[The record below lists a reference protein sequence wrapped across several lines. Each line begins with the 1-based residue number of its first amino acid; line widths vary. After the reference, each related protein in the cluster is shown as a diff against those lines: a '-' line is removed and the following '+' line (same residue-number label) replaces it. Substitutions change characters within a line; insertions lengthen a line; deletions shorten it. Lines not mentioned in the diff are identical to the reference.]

1 MKKVKLICAFL
12 ATVLA
17 LAVFAACADKPQDDT
32 ATAITPVDFA
42 DSAVTVSYGDDYSFS
57 SALNVKG
64 SDGETYRASVKV
76 TTTGGE
82 AVAVVDG
89 SFRADDLGGYK
100 IVFTVEIDGKTYTRT
115 VTVNVTRYGIELE
128 GYNESGYP
136 RGEVAVPTASVVDKD
151 GNKLDVEV
159 TYTVTDKAG
168 NPVTVTDGKI
178 NAPLAT
184 AYTVNYVATV
194 DGKEI
199 KKTIVL
205 AVVRDA
211 AKENE
216 IESYDCVEALEGTR
230 ALWSDG
236 ATTEISWLE
245 SFEGESG
252 VVKFDYSESG
262 GGWPSFTWAARHELA
277 HYESYDYIVVRAYF
291 ADCEGKITR
300 AVMGGGDYHVEPI
313 DATGYVHDG
322 NVDSGDYHMTYN
334 GWKNYVY
341 PIKNFIDAWKTGNVS
356 LGRWLMHGEI
366 GAGTL
371 YIADIKAAKKADV
384 TITATGSMRRG
395 EEISLVVTAD
405 VNAALTVVDPD
416 GEAVE
421 LTDGKFTP
429 EKPGTYYARAEY
441 NAEAVYGLGTLEIK
455 VTAPE
460 LKANAYTGSTA
471 KGSAITVPGAKLI
484 AEGNELASTDSAA
497 SVTYRGTAVD
507 LTDGKTFTATY
518 AGAYEVRYTLSHDGR
533 DYEVTQNIVIER
545 DAAAVN
551 EIESFDDPSATDN
564 ITACWRDGTTVT
576 KSWLE
581 NFEGEDSVVKLDYSD
596 NGGGWPS
603 FTWAA
608 RHSLDD
614 YADYDYIVVRA
625 YFTECEGKVLRAV
638 MGGGDYHI
646 EPIDATG
653 YVHDGNVNSGDYH
666 MAYNGWKNYVYPI
679 QNFIDAWKTGDVS
692 FGRWLMAG
700 NSGSGILYVSSIY
713 AAKKQD
719 VTVTGGENAKVGDEI
734 TLNVTSGEVTCTLTV
749 VAPDGNKVTV
759 ADNKFTAEQAG
770 KYYVRAEYVSGGVT
784 VYGLGTLEIEVKAL
798 ADFRAKAFTGTA
810 IVGTAITVPGAELI
824 SGGATVETVETAKSV
839 TYGGVAVALTD
850 NKTFTPN
857 AAGDYIVNY
866 EVVHEGR
873 TYTISQTI
881 TVARKAAAVNEI
893 ESFDDPSSVNSIIAY
908 WNNGNSATKTWLE
921 SFEGETNVVKIEYS
935 ENGGGW
941 PSLTWTPR
949 HDLDDYAGYDY
960 IVVRAYFT
968 DCTGKITRA
977 TMGGGDYHIEPID
990 ATGYVHDGA
999 VSSGD
1004 YHFTYGG
1011 WKNYVYPIQN
1021 FIDAWKA
1028 GGGNDK
1034 WLMHGEDGSGV
1045 MYVSSIY
1052 AAKKQDVT
1060 VTGGENAKVGDEIT
1074 LNVTSG
1080 EVTCTLT
1087 VVDPDGNK
1095 VTVADNK
1102 FTATKAGKYYV
1113 RAEYVSGGVTVY
1125 GLGTLEIEV
1134 SAA

>member
-17 LAVFAACADKPQDDT
+17 LAVFAACADKPQDDP
-32 ATAITPVDFA
+32 AAAITPVDFA

-115 VTVNVTRYGIELE
+115 VTVNVTRYAIELE

-300 AVMGGGDYHVEPI
+300 AVMGGGDYHIEPI

-334 GWKNYVY
+334 
-341 PIKNFIDAWKTGNVS
+341 
-356 LGRWLMHGEI
+356 
-366 GAGTL
+366 
-371 YIADIKAAKKADV
+371 
-384 TITATGSMRRG
+384 
-395 EEISLVVTAD
+395 
-405 VNAALTVVDPD
+405 
-416 GEAVE
+416 
-421 LTDGKFTP
+421 
-429 EKPGTYYARAEY
+429 
-441 NAEAVYGLGTLEIK
+441 
-455 VTAPE
+455 
-460 LKANAYTGSTA
+460 
-471 KGSAITVPGAKLI
+471 
-484 AEGNELASTDSAA
+484 
-497 SVTYRGTAVD
+497 
-507 LTDGKTFTATY
+507 
-518 AGAYEVRYTLSHDGR
+518 
-533 DYEVTQNIVIER
+533 
-545 DAAAVN
+545 
-551 EIESFDDPSATDN
+551 
-564 ITACWRDGTTVT
+564 
-576 KSWLE
+576 
-581 NFEGEDSVVKLDYSD
+581 
-596 NGGGWPS
+596 
-603 FTWAA
+603 
-608 RHSLDD
+608 
-614 YADYDYIVVRA
+614 
-625 YFTECEGKVLRAV
+625 
-638 MGGGDYHI
+638 
-646 EPIDATG
+646 
-653 YVHDGNVNSGDYH
+653 
-666 MAYNGWKNYVYPI
+666 
-679 QNFIDAWKTGDVS
+679 
-692 FGRWLMAG
+692 
-700 NSGSGILYVSSIY
+700 
-713 AAKKQD
+713 
-719 VTVTGGENAKVGDEI
+719 
-734 TLNVTSGEVTCTLTV
+734 
-749 VAPDGNKVTV
+749 
-759 ADNKFTAEQAG
+759 
-770 KYYVRAEYVSGGVT
+770 
-784 VYGLGTLEIEVKAL
+784 
-798 ADFRAKAFTGTA
+798 
-810 IVGTAITVPGAELI
+810 
-824 SGGATVETVETAKSV
+824 
-839 TYGGVAVALTD
+839 
-850 NKTFTPN
+850 
-857 AAGDYIVNY
+857 
-866 EVVHEGR
+866 
-873 TYTISQTI
+873 
-881 TVARKAAAVNEI
+881 
-893 ESFDDPSSVNSIIAY
+893 
-908 WNNGNSATKTWLE
+908 
-921 SFEGETNVVKIEYS
+921 
-935 ENGGGW
+935 
-941 PSLTWTPR
+941 
-949 HDLDDYAGYDY
+949 
-960 IVVRAYFT
+960 
-968 DCTGKITRA
+968 
-977 TMGGGDYHIEPID
+977 
-990 ATGYVHDGA
+990 
-999 VSSGD
+999 
-1004 YHFTYGG
+1004 G

-1074 LNVTSG
+1074 LNVASG
-1080 EVTCTLT
+1080 EVACTLT

>member
-1 MKKVKLICAFL
+1 MKRSKLICALL
-12 ATVLA
+12 AAALALVLA
-17 LAVFAACADKPQDDT
+17 VACTPAPEPE
-32 ATAITPVDFA
+32 AEVTPVDFA
-42 DSAVTVSYGDDYSFS
+42 DASVTVEYGDDYDFS
-57 SALNVKG
+57 SLLNVKG
-64 SDGETYRASVKV
+64 SDGETYRATAKV
-76 TTTGGE
+76 TTTAGE
-82 AVAVVDG
+82 TVTVVNG
-89 SFRADDLGGYK
+89 SFRADNLGGYK
-100 IVFTVEIDGKTYTRT
+100 VTLTVDTGKTYTRT
-115 VTVNVTRYGIELE
+115 ITVNVTRYTIELS
-128 GYNESGYP
+128 GYNENGYP
-136 RGEVAVPTASVVDKD
+136 RGEVAVPTATVRDKD
-151 GNKLDVEV
+151 GTAMDVEV
-159 TYTVTDKAG
+159 SYTVTDKAG

-184 AYTVNYVATV
+184 TYTVSYVASAN
-194 DGKEI
+194 GKEL

-211 AKENE
+211 AADNE

-236 ATTEISWLE
+236 ATTEITWLDN
-245 SFEGESG
+245 FEGESG

-262 GGWPSFTWAARHELA
+262 GGWPSFTWVPRHDLD
-277 HYESYDYIVVRAYF
+277 HYATYDYIVVRAYF

-313 DATGYVHDG
+313 DATGYVHNG
-322 NVDSGDYHMTYN
+322 SVDSGDYHMTYD
-334 GWKNYVY
+334 GWKNYAY
-341 PIKNFIDAWKTGNVS
+341 PIKNFIDGWKTGNVTF
-356 LGRWLMHGEI
+356 GRWLMHGEE

-371 YIADIKAAKKADV
+371 YIADIKAAKKADIE
-384 TITATGSMRRG
+384 ITVSGKQHRG
-395 EEISLVVTAD
+395 EEITLN
-405 VNAALTVVDPD
+405 VNSTVAAALTLTDPD
-416 GEAVE
+416 GNLVT
-421 LTDGKFTP
+421 LTDGKFTA
-429 EKPGTYYARAEY
+429 EKAGTYYARAEY
-441 NAEAVYGLGTLEIK
+441 DGGAVYGVGVKEFV

-460 LKANAYTGSTA
+460 LKANAYEGATA
-471 KGSAITVPGAKLI
+471 KGSTVTVPGAKLI
-484 AEGNELASTDSAA
+484 ENGKEVAAADTAS
-497 SVTYRGTAVD
+497 SVTYYGTAVT
-507 LTDGKTFTATY
+507 LTDNKTFTATY
-518 AGAYEVRYTLSHDGR
+518 AGK
-533 DYEVTQNIVIER
+533 YEVTYSLDYNGRNYQTSQTIIIER

-564 ITACWRDGTTVT
+564 ITACWNYGNSVT
-576 KSWLE
+576 KTWLAS
-581 NFEGEDSVVKLDYSD
+581 FEGEDSVVKLDYSD

-603 FTWAA
+603 FTWTS
-608 RHSLDD
+608 RHRLDD

-653 YVHDGNVNSGDYH
+653 YVHDGAVNSGDYH

-679 QNFIDAWKTGDVS
+679 RNFIDAWKTGDVT

-734 TLNVTSGEVTCTLTV
+734 TLNVTSGNVTCTLTV
-749 VAPDGNKVTV
+749 VDPDGNKVTV

-824 SGGATVETVETAKSV
+824 ADGATVETVETAKSV

-850 NKTFTPN
+850 NKMFTPN
-857 AAGDYIVNY
+857 AAGDYVVNY
-866 EVVHEGR
+866 EVVHGGR
-873 TYTISQTI
+873 TYTVSQTI
-881 TVARKAAAVNEI
+881 TVARKVAAVNEI

-949 HDLDDYAGYDY
+949 RDLDDYAGYDY
-960 IVVRAYFT
+960 IVVRAYFA
-968 DCTGKITRA
+968 DCEGKVLRA

-999 VSSGD
+999 VNSGD
-1004 YHFTYGG
+1004 YHFTYNG
-1011 WKNYVYPIQN
+1011 WKNYVYPIKN

-1034 WLMHGEDGSGV
+1034 WLMAGNSGSGV

-1080 EVTCTLT
+1080 DVTCTLT
-1087 VVDPDGNK
+1087 VVDPDGNA
-1095 VTVADNK
+1095 VTVTNGK
-1102 FTATKAGKYYV
+1102 FTAEKAGKYYV
-1113 RAEYVSGGVTVY
+1113 RAEYVNGGVTVY
-1125 GLGTLEIEV
+1125 GLGTTEITV
-1134 SAA
+1134 AAA